1 MNNFNIQSVND
12 FKSKYKNIDD
22 NKVLRNMNINELE
35 SYLLMLYNLKY
46 TVSQIESRYN
56 QLVKNN
62 NNKKITK

>member
-35 SYLLMLYNLKY
+35 SYLLMLYNLKGS
-46 TVSQIESRYN
+46 VAK
-56 QLVKNN
+56 L
-62 NNKKITK
+62 KIM

>member
-62 NNKKITK
+62 NNKK